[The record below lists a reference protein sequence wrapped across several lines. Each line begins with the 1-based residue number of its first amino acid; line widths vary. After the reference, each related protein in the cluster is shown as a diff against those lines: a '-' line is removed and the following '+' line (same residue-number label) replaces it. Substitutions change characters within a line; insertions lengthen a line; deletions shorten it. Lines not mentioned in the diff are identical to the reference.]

1 MKNTIKYAVLGG
13 GSWATAIVKMLSENL
28 STIYWYMHNERAIEH
43 IQTYKHNPNY
53 LSSVELHTEK
63 LHLTSDINQAVAQA
77 DYLIF
82 VIPSAF
88 LADELKKLSISLSDK
103 IVFSAIKGIVPQ
115 TGQII
120 RYLRLR

>member
-1 MKNTIKYAVLGG
+1 MENTIKYAVLGG

-88 LADELKKLSISLSDK
+88 LADELKKLPFLFQIKL
-103 IVFSAIKGIVPQ
+103 FSQ
-115 TGQII
+115 L
-120 RYLRLR
+120 LRELCHKQGKLLVIF

>member
-1 MKNTIKYAVLGG
+1 MENTIKYAVLGG

-82 VIPSAF
+82 VIPRLSLLTNSRSFPF
-88 LADELKKLSISLSDK
+88 LFQIKLFSQLLRELCHKQGKLLVI
-103 IVFSAIKGIVPQ
+103 F
-115 TGQII
+115 
-120 RYLRLR
+120 